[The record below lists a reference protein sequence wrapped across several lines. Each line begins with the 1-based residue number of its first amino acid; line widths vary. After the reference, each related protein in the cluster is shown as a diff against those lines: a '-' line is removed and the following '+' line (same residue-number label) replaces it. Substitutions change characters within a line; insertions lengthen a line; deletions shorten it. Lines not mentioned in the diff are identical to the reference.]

1 VRGVLIHTMRS
12 IRTLLS
18 PFELIHSSFLT
29 YSMIGGADVT
39 NTYSFFNEALRIGE
53 QGYVPMEMDILHAR
67 QKSTGITETW
77 FNMCQLS

>member
-1 VRGVLIHTMRS
+1 MWS

-39 NTYSFFNEALRIGE
+39 TTYSFFNEALRIGE
-53 QGYVPMEMDILHAR
+53 QGYISTETDVLRAR
-67 QKSTGITETW
+67 QKSTGITETL
-77 FNMCQLS
+77 FNMGQLS